1 MEDVFNDFY
10 VYLKKEVINMNILKQ
25 FFFYLSFRRVKRS
38 ESPKYFTPNDIHILG
53 FSPGAQNSWK
63 IEFAVLFP
71 SVDGQAPQITE
82 PNELVEMVSESKESI
97 GNAVGA
103 TIQRITVVQPATKKP
118 TDGKNIKGIF

>member
-1 MEDVFNDFY
+1 
-10 VYLKKEVINMNILKQ
+10 MNILKQ
-25 FFFYLSFRRVKRS
+25 FFFNLFFRRVKRS

-71 SVDGQAPQITE
+71 SVDGQAPEITE
-82 PNELVEMVSESKESI
+82 PDELVEMVSESKESI

-103 TIQRITVVQPATKKP
+103 TIQRITVVQPATEKP
-118 TDGKNIKGIF
+118 TDGKNIKRIF